1 MSRLRNKRV
10 IVTGAASGIGKA
22 IAQRFINEEAYV
34 LFTDLDGEKAKKAA
48 EETGSANA
56 HSHPLDVTKA
66 SDFER
71 AIKYIDETWGGL
83 DVMINNAGFG
93 VAAQTHETTQE
104 EWNKVIDICLK
115 GTFLGIKYAIP
126 ELKKGNG
133 GAIVNISSVAAIV
146 GVKERAAYCAA
157 KGGVTS
163 LTRAAAADYAGEGI
177 RVNCIAPGTVD
188 TPWVDRI
195 IQRYDDPE
203 KARQAMKERQPHG
216 RLVSPE
222 EVASMAVYLAS
233 DEAGSTN
240 GAEMVVDGGWTAQ

>member
-1 MSRLRNKRV
+1 MSRLRDKRV

-22 IAQRFINEEAYV
+22 IAKRFIEEEAYV
-34 LFTDLDGEKAKKAA
+34 LVTDLDGEAA
-48 EETGSANA
+48 QKVADEIGSANA
-56 HSHPLDVTKA
+56 RSHPLDVTQA

-71 AIKYIDETWGGL
+71 AIQYVTEQWGGL
-83 DVMINNAGFG
+83 DVMVNNAGFG
-93 VAAQTHETTQE
+93 VAAKTHETTEE
-104 EWNKVIDICLK
+104 EWNKVIDISLK

-126 ELKKGNG
+126 VLKEGSG

-163 LTRAAAADYAGEGI
+163 LTRAAAADYSGEGI